1 VARRL
6 DTELQQ
12 PQESDTL
19 VDLTAAER
27 LPILLVDDRV
37 ENLRALE
44 AVLEPLGFPLQA
56 ATSGAEALRLLLQRE
71 FALILLDV
79 RMPELDG
86 LETARLIK
94 GRART
99 RDIPIVFLTAARDE
113 VADIIRG
120 YGIGALDYVLKP
132 FDPELL
138 RSKVAVFAELEQSRR
153 SLQRSEALLRG
164 AFEAAPIG
172 KTVLDADRR
181 IIRANPA
188 FAGLLDREPNELV
201 GTDVVELTHPGDR
214 EVLLGALD
222 RIAVTDPATAVL
234 DPYRIDLRLAA
245 SHDVEVWVEAVVSS
259 IEPGESA
266 EPQLLVQWV
275 DLSARRRAEQT
286 RAELLM
292 EQAARA
298 QAETATERLQK
309 LQAFADALESL
320 SLEELLEEIALRLG
334 WLFEAESVEVEVG
347 GEWEEPLIVVAAE
360 GEVRRIERHREGQQS
375 EGWEEVPLRIDRAT
389 VGVLRLTLAPGRA
402 FTPGEHSLLN
412 EAADRAALSI
422 RRAQLHA
429 EQHRIAVEL
438 QRGLIPKSLPEV
450 PGIELAARYEAA
462 GLGAE
467 VGGDWYDAFALP
479 AGRLGIVIGDV
490 AGSGIPAAS
499 MMGQLRSVT
508 RAYALAEEGSRPPAD
523 VLMRLNEYRPALGEE
538 ALFTVLYAILDP
550 KEGTIAWANA
560 GHPPPLLS
568 TRTGES
574 AYLHASE
581 GLMSIPDVT
590 YETHEHEV
598 GTGATL
604 VLYTDGLVERR
615 GEALDMGLS
624 RLAEVVA
631 GGPHDPRALC
641 SHIMEQLLGEDRQLQ
656 DDVTAVVAR
665 ISR

>member
-1 VARRL
+1 VARRV
-6 DTELQQ
+6 DIGLQQ
-12 PQESDTL
+12 PHESDTL

-27 LPILLVDDRV
+27 LPILLVDDRL

-44 AVLEPLGFPLQA
+44 AVLEPLGFPLETA
-56 ATSGAEALRLLLQRE
+56 ASGGEALRLLLNRD

-94 GRART
+94 GRNRT
-99 RDIPIVFLTAARDE
+99 REIPIVFLTAARDE

-172 KTVLDADRR
+172 KTVLDSDRR
-181 IIRANPA
+181 IIRSNPA
-188 FAGLLDREPNELV
+188 FARLLDREPDELV
-201 GTDVVELTHPGDR
+201 GTDVVELTHPDDR
-214 EVLLGALD
+214 AVLLGALD
-222 RIAVTDPATAVL
+222 RIAVTDPAAAVL
-234 DPYRIDLRLAA
+234 DPYRTDLRLAA
-245 SHDVEVWVEAVVSS
+245 GHDAQVWVEAVVSS

-275 DLSARRRAEQT
+275 DLSTRRRAEQT

-298 QAETATERLQK
+298 QAESANERLQK
-309 LQAFADALESL
+309 LQAFTDALESL
-320 SLEELLEEIALRLG
+320 SLEELLEETALRLA
-334 WLFEAESVEVEVG
+334 WLFEAAVVEVQIA
-347 GEWEEPLIVVAAE
+347 GERDEPLIVRAAE
-360 GEVRRIERHREGQQS
+360 GEVQKIEADEERSQRD
-375 EGWEEVPLRIDRAT
+375 GWEEVPLRIDRAT
-389 VGVLRLTLAPGRA
+389 LGVLRLSVPERS
-402 FTPGEHSLLN
+402 FTPGERSLLN

-438 QRGLIPKSLPEV
+438 QRGLIPKRLPEV
-450 PGIELAARYEAA
+450 AGVELAAHYEAA

-467 VGGDWYDAFALP
+467 VGGDWYDAFDLP
-479 AGRLGIVIGDV
+479 EGRLGIVIGDV

-499 MMGQLRSVT
+499 TMGQLRSVT
-508 RAYALAEEGSRPPAD
+508 RAYALADEGSRPPAD
-523 VLMRLNEYRPALGEE
+523 VLMRLNEYLPALGEE

-550 KEGTIAWANA
+550 RKGTVAWGNA
-560 GHPPPLLS
+560 GHPPPLLRA
-568 TRTGES
+568 RTGES
-574 AYLHASE
+574 RYLQAGE

-590 YETHEHEV
+590 YETHEQEV
-598 GTGATL
+598 GAGATL

-615 GEALDMGLS
+615 GEALDVGLS
-624 RLAEVVA
+624 RLAEAVA
-631 GGPHDPRALC
+631 AGPRTPPALGA
-641 SHIMEQLLGEDRQLQ
+641 HLMKQLLGEGGQLQ
-656 DDVTAVVAR
+656 DDVTVVLAR
-665 ISR
+665 ISG